1 MVCSSVNDV
10 SEYTRTVRSAHA
22 VATMGSVGCGAVCQ
36 VRAVDTGC
44 SVARGEIVSV
54 GAELSG
60 CCGGGIFFP
69 PFLSGGPT
77 GRWVGSGISRA
88 SAGEKGGKLARDCF
102 LVVWGDG
109 RVVGSRLGLLY
120 GN

>member
-44 SVARGEIVSV
+44 SVARGESVSV

-60 CCGGGIFFP
+60 CCGGGIFFSLVS
-69 PFLSGGPT
+69 FWRADGDE
-77 GRWVGSGISRA
+77 VGW
-88 SAGEKGGKLARDCF
+88 ERDF
-102 LVVWGDG
+102 ETVD
-109 RVVGSRLGLLY
+109 R
-120 GN
+120 